1 MTAFNRKELIKIR
14 NRAEK
19 VAKTEGLNTSWQR
32 AYNDLAK
39 AADHLDAMIARC
51 SVPGY
56 EYPDVYTKGKTIEL
70 DNISHHQCDPNE
82 DK

>member
-19 VAKTEGLNTSWQR
+19 VASTDGLNPSWQR
-32 AYNDLAK
+32 AYYNLAK

-56 EYPDVYTKGKTIEL
+56 EYPDVYTKGKTVQL
-70 DNISHHQCDPNE
+70 DALTLSHQHE
-82 DK
+82 D

>member
-19 VAKTEGLNTSWQR
+19 VAATHSLNPSWQR
-32 AYNDLAK
+32 AYYNLAK

-56 EYPDVYTKGKTIEL
+56 EYPDVYTTGKTTRL
-70 DNISHHQCDPNE
+70 DDLTLSHHE
-82 DK
+82 E